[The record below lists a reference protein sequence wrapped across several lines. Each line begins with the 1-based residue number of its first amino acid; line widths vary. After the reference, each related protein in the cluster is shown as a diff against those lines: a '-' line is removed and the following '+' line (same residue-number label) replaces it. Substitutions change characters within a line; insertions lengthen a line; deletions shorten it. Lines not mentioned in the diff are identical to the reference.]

1 MKSESSKIFTKT
13 HDIAADLG
21 ISLQEYFN
29 NGSDE
34 REETKRFLDDVKN
47 AYRNLSK
54 ELHPDANVAIPEEAV
69 DICKRLFIK
78 IEKSKQE
85 IDQLASAINLIK
97 ENPTS
102 RRIIIS
108 AWNPGEL
115 NQMALPPCH
124 AFFQFFL
131 DLLYCF
137 VKIRS
142 LSASNYIIITLRN
155 SKAYFFRIVQSSIS
169 VNFYQ

>member
-85 IDQLASAINLIK
+85 IDQLAKQGTALNVRALKEYKNLLSEKKPEEKYDIK
-97 ENPTS
+97 ED
-102 RRIIIS
+102 I
-108 AWNPGEL
+108 
-115 NQMALPPCH
+115 
-124 AFFQFFL
+124 
-131 DLLYCF
+131 
-137 VKIRS
+137 
-142 LSASNYIIITLRN
+142 
-155 SKAYFFRIVQSSIS
+155 
-169 VNFYQ
+169 